1 MIDKKPYPAFTI
13 NINGYDRQGRE
24 KFGEE
29 LGVMLTED
37 IPKFM
42 VELGE
47 AVTAA
52 KMSYNEFA
60 EKKSDELNKLIK
72 KYI

>member
-1 MIDKKPYPAFTI
+1 MTKPYPAFTI
-13 NINGYDRQGRE
+13 NINGCDRQGQE
-24 KFGEE
+24 KFGEDM
-29 LGVMLTED
+29 GVMLSED

-60 EKKSDELNKLIK
+60 EKNAEKLIELIK

>member
-1 MIDKKPYPAFTI
+1 M
-13 NINGYDRQGRE
+13 
-24 KFGEE
+24 
-29 LGVMLTED
+29 GVMLSED

-60 EKKSDELNKLIK
+60 DKNAEKLIELIK